1 MVFHNLRIRIGIFP
15 GWNHGTFR
23 SRNRNSGSCLYT
35 FFCMIKEP
43 GITARTAKKARHMRV
58 QIVFRV
64 LVTESPLSRYPM
76 IKIPELCPFLSFTAV
91 ASSDEDHTSEK
102 AMFSPSEI
110 VKLRY
115 FTVSST
121 SFGVTNIL

>member
-1 MVFHNLRIRIGIFP
+1 
-15 GWNHGTFR
+15 
-23 SRNRNSGSCLYT
+23 
-35 FFCMIKEP
+35 
-43 GITARTAKKARHMRV
+43 MRV

-76 IKIPELCPFLSFTAV
+76 IKIPELCPFLSFAAV

-102 AMFSPSEI
+102 AIFSPSEI
-110 VKLRY
+110 VRLRY